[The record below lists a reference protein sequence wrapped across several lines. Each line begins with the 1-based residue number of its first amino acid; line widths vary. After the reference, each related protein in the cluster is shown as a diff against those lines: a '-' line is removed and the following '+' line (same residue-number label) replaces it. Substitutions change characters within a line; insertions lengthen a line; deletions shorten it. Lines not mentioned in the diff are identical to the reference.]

1 MEVPISELLTEAVT
15 LMVVGM
21 TVVFV
26 FLTLLIGAVTFI
38 AFINRK
44 FPEQI
49 PSQHTMHPH
58 RPAQGQIESSS
69 LIAAISAAVHEYRT
83 NRK

>member
-1 MEVPISELLTEAVT
+1 MEVSISALLTEAAT

-49 PSQHTMHPH
+49 PVPHSMQPH
-58 RPAQGQIESSS
+58 RPAPTQPESSS